1 MDNSITCPHC
11 RQNIPLTEALTHQI
25 DEKYRIQLEQER
37 KKSEEERQKLIE
49 QAKKR
54 IEEEKQKT
62 AKEIEEQMRQK
73 VKEELELKMKDTENA
88 KEELQKEKRA
98 LQEQLLEL
106 TKTIRQLQ
114 SDKEKAQ
121 IELEKKLIEEQNRIR
136 EEEQKKL
143 EEQYRLKA
151 AEKDKQ
157 LQDALKMNDE
167 LKRKLEQG
175 SQQTQGE
182 VLEIEL
188 ENRLK
193 QEFPTDEIK
202 PVPKGINGADIVQIV
217 KTSRGQTCGTIIWE
231 TKRTKAWSNEW
242 ILKLKED
249 QRQMKA
255 ELAVII
261 TQALPQ
267 AVKRFGH
274 YDGIWVGEYD
284 LALGLAYALRF
295 QLLEVTSV
303 KSAAVGKNEK
313 MEILYTYLTGIE
325 FKQRV
330 EAILETFSSFQ
341 DDIEKE
347 KRWFAQKWAKQEK
360 NLRKV
365 MDHTLGMHGDLQGI
379 MGKAIGEIKGMEML
393 PAEIVMEEK
402 INGESEAQTLF

>member
-1 MDNSITCPHC
+1 
-11 RQNIPLTEALTHQI
+11 
-25 DEKYRIQLEQER
+25 
-37 KKSEEERQKLIE
+37 
-49 QAKKR
+49 
-54 IEEEKQKT
+54 
-62 AKEIEEQMRQK
+62 
-73 VKEELELKMKDTENA
+73 
-88 KEELQKEKRA
+88 
-98 LQEQLLEL
+98 
-106 TKTIRQLQ
+106 
-114 SDKEKAQ
+114 
-121 IELEKKLIEEQNRIR
+121 
-136 EEEQKKL
+136 
-143 EEQYRLKA
+143 
-151 AEKDKQ
+151 
-157 LQDALKMNDE
+157 MNDE